1 MFRAKKDM
9 WQQDLRQ
16 LEQEMW
22 KFNPR
27 CDSGYLRCRA
37 RQHCVVISSLKP
49 EWRLVLSELHNLAHA
64 LNRQEVEDAQEEAEK
79 AGSTVEAQR
88 MLKEKLRHINFKY
101 DLIRLA
107 VLRGVSDAADA
118 CGMVL

>member
-1 MFRAKKDM
+1 M
-9 WQQDLRQ
+9 WQQELRQ

-49 EWRLVLSELHNLAHA
+49 EWRLVLSEMQNVAPA
-64 LNRQEVEDAQEEAEK
+64 LKRQEVFNAQEEAEK
-79 AGSTVEAQR
+79 AGSTAEAQR

-101 DLIRLA
+101 DLILLA
-107 VLRGVSDAADA
+107 VLRGVQDAADA
-118 CGMVL
+118 CGMSIC

>member
-1 MFRAKKDM
+1 M
-9 WQQDLRQ
+9 WQQELRQ

-49 EWRLVLSELHNLAHA
+49 EWRLVLSEMQNVAPA
-64 LNRQEVEDAQEEAEK
+64 LKRQEVFNAQEEAEK
-79 AGSTVEAQR
+79 AGSTAEAQR
-88 MLKEKLRHINFKY
+88 MLKEKLRHIDFKY
-101 DLIRLA
+101 DMIVLALIG
-107 VLRGVSDAADA
+107 GVQDAADA
-118 CGMVL
+118 CGMSIC